1 MTKLLKEKQ
10 ISRIATLQT
19 MKTPPPKKKIH
30 RKDEYVTF
38 YFKIS

>member
-19 MKTPPPKKKIH
+19 MKTPPPKKKYTE
-30 RKDEYVTF
+30 KMNM
-38 YFKIS
+38 